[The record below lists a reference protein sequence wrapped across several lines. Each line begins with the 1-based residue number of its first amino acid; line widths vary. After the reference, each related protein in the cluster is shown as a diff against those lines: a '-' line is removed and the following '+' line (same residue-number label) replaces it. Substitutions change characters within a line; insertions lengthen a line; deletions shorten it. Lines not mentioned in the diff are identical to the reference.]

1 MYSWGVTNR
10 DRLLE
15 STRVL
20 LWERGYVG
28 ASPAAIQQLAKVG
41 QGSMYHHFEGKR
53 GLAVEA
59 LTATAQDM
67 QLRAEATL
75 DRPGSA
81 LDRVVAYLR
90 VEREALRGC
99 PVGRMA
105 LDPDVVADDALRRP
119 VEEYF
124 SWLAECL
131 RQLLDEAHRAK
142 QIAPHLVPEDVSV
155 AVVATIQGGYVL
167 ARALQDPSVMSAAL
181 DGIIALLT
189 GGAG

>member
-1 MYSWGVTNR
+1 MTNR

-28 ASPAAIQQLAKVG
+28 ASPAAIQRLAKVG

-59 LTATAQDM
+59 LTTTAQDM
-67 QLRAEATL
+67 QLRAEAML
-75 DRPGSA
+75 DRPGPA

-124 SWLAECL
+124 SWLTERL
-131 RQLLDEAHRAK
+131 RQLLDEAQTAK

-167 ARALQDPSVMSAAL
+167 ARALQDPSAMSAAL